1 MEKAAEYWRAVEWT
15 FSFRGV
21 AYYWLQRL
29 GDQKTRLIR
38 HMRPTGELSAG
49 MPCIKPFGCS
59 CDHEVQFWGDTIFA
73 VPMDE
78 DARCEPFEIEREYI
92 VIHEMKTDAL
102 LREAFELL
110 GVQPGELR
118 ETAFPRAF
126 HVGCWQPQG
135 GALLPIYLTI
145 PSTVAQFSGAA
156 MGLLATVETP
166 FIFLALSMKHLDQV
180 AVAALARHKCP
191 FLTMDKFV
199 APDDE
204 GNLLL
209 VKRFPEAEAG
219 AESEEK
225 GRPNIFRRRG
235 EYWDIVY
242 DGLPAH
248 MRHSKGIATIVCLL
262 RVQDRELHAAQI
274 LVDVAGEENIPL
286 LGSAGEVLS
295 PDAIAEYRE
304 TLLDLRERIHDA
316 EQHNDISTKSA
327 LEEQLNVLTQHL
339 GSALGLH
346 KRVRKASDDAE
357 RIRKAV
363 WGNIKR
369 ALDKLE
375 KAHPP
380 LWQHL
385 SRSLTTGMFMSYS
398 PSSPVD
404 WQF

>member
-15 FSFRGV
+15 FGFKGV

-29 GDQKTRLIR
+29 GDQKTRLLR
-38 HMRPTGELSAG
+38 HMRPTGDVSAG
-49 MPCIKPFGCS
+49 MPCTKPFGCS
-59 CDHEVQFWGDTIFA
+59 CDHEVQFWGDKIFA

-78 DARCEPFEIEREYI
+78 DARCEPFEIKRGYI
-92 VIHEMKTDAL
+92 VVHEMKTDAL

-110 GVQPGELR
+110 DVQPGELR
-118 ETAFPRAF
+118 ETAFPKAF

-135 GALLPIYLTI
+135 GNLLQVYLTI
-145 PSTVAQFSGAA
+145 PSTAAQFSGAA
-156 MGLLATVETP
+156 TGLLATVEAP
-166 FIFLALSMKHLDQV
+166 FIFLALSMKHIDQV
-180 AVAALARHKCP
+180 AIAALARHKCP
-191 FLTMDKFV
+191 FLTMDKLV

-209 VKRFPEAEAG
+209 VTRLPEAETG
-219 AESEEK
+219 AESEERK
-225 GRPNIFRRRG
+225 RPNIFRRRG

-248 MRHSKGIATIVCLL
+248 MKHSKGIATIVCLL
-262 RVQDRELHAAQI
+262 RMQDREMHAAQI
-274 LVDVAGEENIPL
+274 LVEVAGEENIPL
-286 LGSAGEVLS
+286 LGSAGEVLT
-295 PDAIAEYRE
+295 PTAIAEYKE
-304 TLLDLRERIHDA
+304 ALLDLRERIREAD
-316 EQHNDISTKSA
+316 EHNDISTKMA
-327 LEEQLNVLTQHL
+327 LEEQLTALTQYL
-339 GSALGLH
+339 GGALGLH
-346 KRVRKASDDAE
+346 GRPRKASDDAE

-369 ALDKLE
+369 ALDKM
-375 KAHPP
+375 KAAHPP
-380 LWQHL
+380 LYEHL